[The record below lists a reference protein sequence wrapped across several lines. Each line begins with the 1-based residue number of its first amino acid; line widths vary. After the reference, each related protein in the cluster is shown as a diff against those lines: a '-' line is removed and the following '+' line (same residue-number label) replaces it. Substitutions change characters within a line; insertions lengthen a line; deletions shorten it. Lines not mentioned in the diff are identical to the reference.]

1 MKISSQKPPAWD
13 NHEICM
19 FWFLRESLGNYEMK
33 SDWFVYILRTKA
45 GLLYTGISTDVSRRI
60 AEHEGDVK
68 GAKSLR
74 GKGPLK
80 KVWSMAV
87 QDRSE
92 ASVIE
97 ARIKKLQRND
107 KEKLIKG
114 NAKILHDIVNQGP

>member
-1 MKISSQKPPAWD
+1 
-13 NHEICM
+13 
-19 FWFLRESLGNYEMK
+19 MK

-60 AEHEGDVK
+60 TEHEGKVK

-74 GKGPLK
+74 GKGPLTLA
-80 KVWSMAV
+80 WAMAA

-92 ASVIE
+92 ASIIE
-97 ARIKKLQRND
+97 ARIKKLPRVD

-114 NAKILHDIVNQGP
+114 SAKVLQLILN

>member
-1 MKISSQKPPAWD
+1 M
-13 NHEICM
+13 
-19 FWFLRESLGNYEMK
+19 
-33 SDWFVYILRTKA
+33 
-45 GLLYTGISTDVSRRI
+45 
-60 AEHEGDVK
+60 K

>member
-1 MKISSQKPPAWD
+1 
-13 NHEICM
+13 
-19 FWFLRESLGNYEMK
+19 MK

-45 GLLYTGISTDVSRRI
+45 GLLYTGISTDVGRRI